1 MSQRLSTSLA
11 AIQVD
16 IPIRDQEEEGDSET
30 IDEVAPAQR
39 LPEGNLQELL
49 QGEQIEVAQN
59 DQRRPEIISNRQK
72 MCINSIDETLYPT
85 RGQISNKQYNP
96 KKPAKDGI
104 LFKSLCSVK
113 VPCDHSITLAAG
125 KPKNSAGPYY
135 TDYTKGGVDIVDQ
148 RMGSYTT
155 KTKSRK

>member
-16 IPIRDQEEEGDSET
+16 VPILDQEEGGDSESK
-30 IDEVAPAQR
+30 DEVVSAQR

-59 DQRRPEIISNRQK
+59 DQRRPEIINNRK
-72 MCINSIDETLYPT
+72 KRCINSIDETLYQT

-96 KKPAKDGI
+96 KKPAKFGN

-113 VPCDHSITLAAG
+113 VPYDHSIIVAAG
-125 KPKNSAGPYY
+125 KPKNSAGPHY
-135 TDYTKGGVDIVDQ
+135 TPKV
-148 RMGSYTT
+148 
-155 KTKSRK
+155 